1 MTSDASIDRTGPA
14 RWQRR
19 SLGIGVFALV
29 VCAAGGFW
37 DPGQFF
43 RAYLA
48 AYVFFLG
55 IGLGSLAVLMI
66 YHLTGGA
73 WGLLI
78 RRPLEAAMRT
88 LPLLA
93 VLFLPIALGIGY
105 LYVWAR
111 PEAVASSAKLQ
122 YQQFYLNPQFF
133 WIRAAAYFLVWLAI
147 ALVLGRWSRQEDE
160 SGDPR
165 LAWKSRQ
172 LSAFGAVAY
181 GISIH
186 FASVD
191 WVMSLEPVFHSTIWG
206 PLFAFGQL
214 LSGLAVALIVFAR
227 EADRPPV
234 AEMVSLKAVNDLGS
248 LLFTFLV
255 AWAYMAWFQFML
267 VWIANLPVD
276 VVWYLPRLRGAW
288 LVVTLAIVLLHFVV
302 PFFLLLARPVK
313 RNPRAVARIAA
324 LILVMQLAFMYYQVM
339 PSLEADGLAGHW
351 MDFLTP
357 IGVGGVWLAVFLW
370 QLGRHPVLAR
380 HDYNRA
386 SALYLRRLDEEEAAR
401 EEAAQEEAPAHG

>member
-1 MTSDASIDRTGPA
+1 MSTDASIHRTEPA
-14 RWQRR
+14 WQRR
-19 SLGIGVFALV
+19 SLGIGIVALA
-29 VCAAGGFW
+29 VCAVGAVG

-48 AYVFFLG
+48 AYVFYLG
-55 IGLGSLAVLMI
+55 IGLGSMAVLMI

-93 VLFLPIALGIGY
+93 VLFVPIACGIRE
-105 LYVWAR
+105 LYVWAQ
-111 PEAVASSAKLQ
+111 PQTVAESAKLQ
-122 YQQFYLNPQFF
+122 YQQFYLNPGFF
-133 WIRAAAYFLVWLAI
+133 WVRAAAYFLVWLTI
-147 ALVLGRWSRQEDE
+147 AFLLSWWSRQEDR
-160 SGDPR
+160 SGGPR
-165 LAWKSRQ
+165 LAWKSRK

-206 PLFAFGQL
+206 PIFAFGQL
-214 LSGLAVALIVFAR
+214 LSGLAFALIVFAR
-227 EADRPPV
+227 LRARPPLAGV
-234 AEMVSLKAVNDLGS
+234 VSPKAVNDLGT
-248 LLFTFLV
+248 LLFTFLG
-255 AWAYMAWFQFML
+255 AWAYMVWFQFMI
-267 VWIANLPVD
+267 VWIANVPID

-313 RNPRAVARIAA
+313 RSTTAIAWIAA
-324 LILVMQLAFMYYQVM
+324 LILFMQLVFMYYQVM
-339 PSLEADGLAGHW
+339 PAIGADRLAGHW

-357 IGVGGVWLAVFLW
+357 IGVGGVWLAYFLW
-370 QLGRHPVLAR
+370 QMPRCPVLPR
-380 HDYNRA
+380 HDYNQA

-401 EEAAQEEAPAHG
+401 EEAPAHG

>member
-1 MTSDASIDRTGPA
+1 MSTDASINRTEPA
-14 RWQRR
+14 WQRR
-19 SLGIGVFALV
+19 SMGIGVVALV
-29 VCAAGGFW
+29 ACAVGALW

-48 AYVFFLG
+48 AYAFYLG
-55 IGLGSLAVLMI
+55 IGLGSMAVLMI
-66 YHLTGGA
+66 YHLTGGT

-93 VLFLPIALGIGY
+93 VLFVPIACGIRE
-105 LYVWAR
+105 LYVWAQ
-111 PEAVASSAKLQ
+111 PEAVAHSAKLQ
-122 YQQFYLNPQFF
+122 YQQFYLNPGFF

-147 ALVLGRWSRQEDE
+147 AFLLSLWSRQEDR
-160 SGDPR
+160 SGNPR

-214 LSGLAVALIVFAR
+214 LSGLAFALIVFAR
-227 EADRPPV
+227 LVGRPPL
-234 AEMVSLKAVNDLGS
+234 AEVVSPKAVNDLGS

-267 VWIANLPVD
+267 VWIANIPVD

-288 LVVTLAIVLLHFVV
+288 LA
-302 PFFLLLARPVK
+302 
-313 RNPRAVARIAA
+313 
-324 LILVMQLAFMYYQVM
+324 Y
-339 PSLEADGLAGHW
+339 
-351 MDFLTP
+351 
-357 IGVGGVWLAVFLW
+357 FLW
-370 QLGRHPVLAR
+370 QMPRRPVLPR
-380 HDYNRA
+380 HDYNQA
-386 SALYLRRLDEEEAAR
+386 SALHLRRLDEEEASR
-401 EEAAQEEAPAHG
+401 EEAPAHG